1 MKRAGQIIYFAI
13 AGLIFLG
20 FFYLGVTR
28 EFSTGLDVGF
38 VAVLWVFVVIA
49 MKTGLVK
56 TAPGA
61 GLPLSNL
68 RVKFNARNLFL
79 AIVSAAL
86 AIAWSAIA
94 GYFLK
99 GNPLNDSWVGV
110 VIAFGPPLLLI
121 VLMIKFMVDGLKITF
136 GRR

>member
-86 AIAWSAIA
+86 AIAWLRNYFAEHPEAVEAWLRLSWDNRSWPSWYLQDPRSA
-94 GYFLK
+94 
-99 GNPLNDSWVGV
+99 DSQAMWVVG
-110 VIAFGPPLLLI
+110 
-121 VLMIKFMVDGLKITF
+121 
-136 GRR
+136 

>member
-1 MKRAGQIIYFAI
+1 M
-13 AGLIFLG
+13 
-20 FFYLGVTR
+20 
-28 EFSTGLDVGF
+28 
-38 VAVLWVFVVIA
+38 FVVIA
-49 MKTGLVK
+49 MKTGLVE

-61 GLPLSNL
+61 LLPLSNL
-68 RVKFNARNLFL
+68 RVKLNARNLYLSF
-79 AIVSAAL
+79 AIVSALL

-110 VIAFGPPLLLI
+110 VIAFSPPLLLI
-121 VLMIKFMVDGLKITF
+121 VSMIRLMVVGWRITF

>member
-1 MKRAGQIIYFAI
+1 
-13 AGLIFLG
+13 
-20 FFYLGVTR
+20 
-28 EFSTGLDVGF
+28 
-38 VAVLWVFVVIA
+38 

-68 RVKFNARNLFL
+68 RVKCNARNLFL
-79 AIVSAAL
+79 AIVSAIVAV
-86 AIAWSAIA
+86 AWSAIA

-99 GNPLNDSWVGV
+99 GNPLNDTWVGV
-110 VIAFGPPLLLI
+110 VIAFGLPLLLV